1 MDFTK
6 ALETLVAATVLE
18 AAEAVIGGGG
28 GGKSSRKERRV
39 RPMMSTQYN
48 LPYFLLA
55 GKKDEKPWISQ
66 KR

>member
-1 MDFTK
+1 MDLTK

-28 GGKSSRKERRV
+28 GGKSSHKERWV

-48 LPYFLLA
+48 LPISIKFGY
-55 GKKDEKPWISQ
+55 KKVHNQKP
-66 KR
+66 RF